1 MYRKILQHYL
11 STALRTIVLLLTV
24 GILQFAAAGCAAS
37 APLGGPVTFRV
48 MTFNIHH
55 GEGADDR
62 IEVGRIAKLIE
73 AQHADIVAIQEVD
86 RGTRR
91 VQGRDLLVEL
101 SEATGMAFAFGK
113 TIDFQG
119 GMYGLGFLTRFPILA
134 EHHTL
139 YAESSAGEQRGLLQV
154 TLDLKGMEVVVMNT
168 HLDDKRAGER
178 TAAAR
183 TIVELCNEFQSA
195 PVILCGDLN
204 TIPGTPPVIILSS
217 VLRDVGEQLGGIDE
231 KTFPSGDPEETI
243 DYIFTSHYTGLRPVL
258 QHAVPTSV
266 SDHRPVVAEFLLQR

>member
-1 MYRKILQHYL
+1 MYRKIPRHYF
-11 STALRTIVLLLTV
+11 STAIRTIVQLLTV
-24 GILQFAAAGCAAS
+24 GMLQYTAAGCAAS
-37 APLGGPVTFRV
+37 APSSGPVTFRV

-55 GEGADDR
+55 GEGTDGR
-62 IEVGRIAKLIE
+62 IDVGRIVKLIE

-86 RGTRR
+86 RGTKR

-101 SEATGMAFAFGK
+101 SEAMGMAYAFGK

-119 GMYGLGFLTRFPILA
+119 GMYGLGILTRFPILT

-139 YAESSAGEQRGLLQV
+139 YAESSLGEQRGLLQV

-178 TAAAR
+178 EAAAR
-183 TIVELCNEFQSA
+183 TIVGLCNEFQSS

-204 TIPGTPPVIILSS
+204 TAPGTPPVTMLST
-217 VLRDVGEQLGGIDE
+217 VLRDVGEQLGGIHE

-243 DYIFTSHYTGLRPVL
+243 DYIFTSHHAGLQPVS
-258 QHAVPTSV
+258 QRAVPTSA
-266 SDHRPVVAEFLLQR
+266 SDHRPVVAEFVLQR